1 MSGLRTT
8 KTDRVARIVFDRPD
22 VLNALSP
29 DLLQDLIDACGKLG
43 ALEDTKVVVFE
54 GAGGSFSA
62 GADLPAFLAELGQ
75 TDPTSTADLGRRA
88 TNAIADLPQIT
99 IAGITGH
106 CVGGGLVLAG
116 ACDIRLASDD
126 AKFSIPELDA
136 GIPLAWGGIAHLVR
150 LMGETVAADL
160 VLSCRRFDA
169 EEALRS
175 GLVSRVIPNDELER
189 EIGALASSI
198 AQKPALVLRTTKD
211 QLKAVRT
218 GEFDARADARALLSA
233 LNDPE
238 SLEAG
243 RRYISERIRRA
254 GGAA

>member
-1 MSGLRTT
+1 MSELRTT
-8 KTDRVARIVFDRPD
+8 KTDGIARIVFDRPD

-29 DLLQDLIDACGKLG
+29 EILEDLIDTCD
-43 ALEDTKVVVFE
+43 ALAASESTKVVVFE
-54 GAGGSFSA
+54 GAGGTFSA
-62 GADLPAFLAELGQ
+62 GADLPAFLAQLGE
-75 TDPTSTADLGRRA
+75 TDPSATADLGRRA

-116 ACDIRLASDD
+116 ACDIRLASDE
-126 AKFSIPELDA
+126 ARFLIPELDA

-150 LMGETVAADL
+150 LIGETVTADL
-160 VLSCRRFDA
+160 VLSCRPFDA
-169 EEALRS
+169 DEALRC
-175 GLVSRVIPNDELER
+175 GLVSRVIPHGTLEPEL
-189 EIGALASSI
+189 GALASSI
-198 AQKPALVLRTTKD
+198 AKKPTFVLRTTKD
-211 QLKAVRT
+211 QLKAVRA
-218 GEFDARADARALLSA
+218 GNFDARADAGALLSA